1 MRPLLLYYAA
11 VLPGAFYMG
20 AGAIGDLLE
29 LGQANYISE
38 TLGYPDYFPRM
49 LGAAKLAG
57 SIAVLLPIF
66 PRLTEWAFAGLFFDL
81 AGAVASHQAVGNPLT
96 SYRAAAIGF
105 ALLLIAYAQFSRLS
119 PVNRRSPFATSAAS
133 SHQSRAS
140 DTPQPRPR

>member
-1 MRPLLLYYAA
+1 
-11 VLPGAFYMG
+11 MG

-29 LGQANYISE
+29 LGQANYIAE

-66 PRLTEWAFAGLFFDL
+66 PRVTEWAFAGLFFDL

-96 SYRAAAIGF
+96 SYRAAAIGIV
-105 ALLLIAYAQFSRLS
+105 LLSIAYVQFSRLS
-119 PVNRRSPFATSAAS
+119 PVDRRSPFAMPKAY
-133 SHQSRAS
+133 S
-140 DTPQPRPR
+140 DESKESDAPRPRSR